1 MRHIYSIDIAKLCIK
16 YYKHILIKKSLN
28 DRGINII

>member
-1 MRHIYSIDIAKLCIK
+1 MRHIYSIVIAKLCIK
-16 YYKHILIKKSLN
+16 YYKHISSKKPLN